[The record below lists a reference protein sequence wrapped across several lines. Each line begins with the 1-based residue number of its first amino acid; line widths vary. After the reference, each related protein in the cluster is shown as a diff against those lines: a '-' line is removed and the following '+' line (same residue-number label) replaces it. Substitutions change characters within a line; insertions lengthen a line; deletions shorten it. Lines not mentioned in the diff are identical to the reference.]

1 MRPIY
6 PQWAR
11 LDVIYALGDYIMIEF
26 KLSVTEIEELA
37 ESVPNLKLILD
48 AMREHTEIKLVVDNE
63 AATSKPGKTG

>member
-1 MRPIY
+1 
-6 PQWAR
+6 
-11 LDVIYALGDYIMIEF
+11 MIEF